1 MKRNPILNIIGSA
14 IVFIYGLLLSS
25 CTNNQSTWQET
36 INGNKL
42 FIDNSNYVYEWE
54 GDTFDRLIHGE
65 GVLKV
70 YIKDSLIKTSS
81 VTAYYGAI
89 SKDDIIYINDT
100 TQYIGN
106 VKRHKQNGFG
116 VIIQPH
122 NIYVGELHKSKPHGH
137 LSWFQNGKLRYKG
150 DWTEGR
156 RDGYGTSYDKDG
168 VYSGSFSNNFY
179 NGEGEKS
186 YDLGFSYYG
195 EWLNGQRCGYG
206 TFYADDL
213 VYCGNFSNG
222 LPCGNGS
229 LSIGDSCFTYY
240 GNWENGQICEYG
252 ECTYAN
258 GDCYRGNWL
267 NNQFE
272 GFGIYEYASGDVYE
286 GDWKEGL
293 QEGKGQYISDDFTY
307 VGELE
312 GGWINGE
319 GQMNYANG
327 DWYEGDFYQNERFG
341 VGCYHFKNGNYYEGE
356 FVNDTINGLGIFHF
370 QDGSRYEGEFE
381 DGKIFGDG
389 TLYININDENVA
401 ITAFWDGTNNLPTEA
416 SVLFGNGDLYEGELI
431 NGTPTD
437 NGIWTTQK
445 ERDSGKS
452 LLGKANDL
460 YKEHRDTWNKAVIIT
475 SSALA
480 AVGIFAPYV
489 GAAIGT
495 IALGPAGTA
504 TGAKV
509 GEAIAKCADIA
520 NEALNIVDASLAI
533 GSAAYDVYEAREN
546 GEDPSD
552 AYKTLAT
559 EIGMNVGLILLPKAL
574 KKIPI
579 GKVIGK
585 LSKPAAV
592 KAAARIAQK
601 AGKQISKVETKIAKT
616 SAAKAAS
623 RITKTIGRKS
633 KNGFQKIV
641 QIGKD
646 KYGNL
651 EKRFLNSKVGVKTN
665 KIYKS
670 IKKRTDNI
678 RKEVAKAKNATKT
691 LSKKDVAKLAKKNKT
706 IKQAV
711 ESLDPKL
718 GVTIDDLL
726 IQKSKNGSYIITW
739 KKYPETC
746 IKIQGNTI
754 YANAGSTIRNGN
766 VNQFLNSP
774 LPNKTY
780 IIDDGCFV
788 YVTDDLGRVTEAY
801 SDRTRAYE
809 TLNRNRQRNS
819 DVQKKVIHDLD
830 GKIGDDG
837 GHLIANSTNGPNEL
851 INQVPMEHSIQAN
864 GEWRRFE
871 EMEEKA
877 IKEGKQVKS
886 SRKILY
892 DGNSKRP
899 YAIEAKVE
907 IDGKVFTKTIKI

>member
-70 YIKDSLIKTSS
+70 HIKDSLIKTSS

-179 NGEGEKS
+179 NGEGEKE
-186 YDLGFSYYG
+186 YDAGFSYYG
-195 EWLNGQRCGYG
+195 EWLNGQRNGYG
-206 TFYADDL
+206 NLHVGDL
-213 VYCGNFSNG
+213 VYCGSFSNG
-222 LPCGNGS
+222 LPCGTGS

-240 GNWENGQICEYG
+240 GNWDNGQICRYG
-252 ECTYAN
+252 ECVYAN
-258 GDCYRGNWL
+258 DDSYRGNWL

-286 GDWKEGL
+286 GEWKQGL
-293 QEGKGQYISDDFTY
+293 QEGKGQYISNDFTY
-307 VGELE
+307 VGEFE

-370 QDGSRYEGEFE
+370 QDGCRYEGEFE

-389 TLYININDENVA
+389 TLYINVNDENVA

-452 LLGKANDL
+452 LLGKANDF

-480 AVGIFAPYV
+480 AVEIFAPPV
-489 GAAIGT
+489 GGVIGKKE
-495 IALGPAGTA
+495 I
-504 TGAKV
+504 

-520 NEALNIVDASLAI
+520 NEALNKVDAYLAI
-533 GSAAYDVYEAREN
+533 GSAAYDVHEAREN

-559 EIGMNVGLILLPKAL
+559 EIGMNVGSILLPKAL

-601 AGKQISKVETKIAKT
+601 AGKQISKVGTKIAKT

-651 EKRFLNSKVGVKTN
+651 EKRFLYSKVGIRTN
-665 KIYKS
+665 KIYQS
-670 IKKRTDNI
+670 IKGHTNRICKKIDNGKRKTSKESSYLKSLLPKTKIMQRLNEILAKGPIKLTD
-678 RKEVAKAKNATKT
+678 KELKELLEHPEYLREYYFTKT
-691 LSKKDVAKLAKKNKT
+691 ESKKGMVEFFIRLAMGDKKQV
-706 IKQAV
+706 KQLL
-711 ESLDPKL
+711 ENPKIREKVNRAIRQGGGKHEWL
-718 GVTIDDLL
+718 MTKNFEDFLL
-726 IQKSKNGSYIITW
+726 NPKW
-739 KKYPETC
+739 
-746 IKIQGNTI
+746 
-754 YANAGSTIRNGN
+754 
-766 VNQFLNSP
+766 
-774 LPNKTY
+774 
-780 IIDDGCFV
+780 
-788 YVTDDLGRVTEAY
+788 
-801 SDRTRAYE
+801 
-809 TLNRNRQRNS
+809 
-819 DVQKKVIHDLD
+819 
-830 GKIGDDG
+830 GDDG
-837 GHLIANSTNGPNEL
+837 PFLALALTELVQNTESVLFKHGGRHCGVNSGTFHNGLAKVIEKCSTKEEL
-851 INQVPMEHSIQAN
+851 FVEIRKYAK
-864 GEWRRFE
+864 EWLTPESYKEFE
-871 EMEEKA
+871 EIFKNVFEKT
-877 IKEGKQVKS
+877 V
-886 SRKILY
+886 
-892 DGNSKRP
+892 
-899 YAIEAKVE
+899 V
-907 IDGKVFTKTIKI
+907 